1 MFRSMLVTSGCA
13 LELTLA
19 VQEAAVLG
27 IQIGLLSAALA
38 VWGTLMHVRRMSR
51 QLVGLDLP
59 ASVPV
64 EDLGSVSTTSVP

>member
-27 IQIGLLSAALA
+27 VQIALLSGALA
-38 VWGTLMHVRRMSR
+38 VWGTLAHVRHISR
-51 QLVGLDLP
+51 QVVGVDLP
-59 ASVPV
+59 ATPAGDV
-64 EDLGSVSTTSVP
+64 LGNVSTTSVP